1 MSCPKG
7 ASILSEET
15 DNEQTSEMASMT
27 SGNEKCYKIFSND
40 EELQVAVLT
49 RVVKIRV
56 LNEMR
61 KEALWA
67 SGGRERRSE

>member
-1 MSCPKG
+1 MRSAIKYL
-7 ASILSEET
+7 A
-15 DNEQTSEMASMT
+15 MM
-27 SGNEKCYKIFSND
+27 KV
-40 EELQVAVLT
+40 QVAVLT

-67 SGGRERRSE
+67 SGGRKEV